1 MAFAG
6 VIVNAKIIVG
16 GLNLSGVS
24 SSLALAYGAE
34 MLDNTTFQPV
44 GLGSNRSYQAG
55 LKTVGITAQMFWDT
69 IKDQTLFGRIG
80 VAEEVVTVADVGETE
95 GDRVFIVKGIHG
107 TYNPASGEIGALI
120 TANLDLK
127 STNSPL
133 VRAQLMTQGM
143 KTATGN
149 STGINM
155 GSAGGKRIYSA
166 LHVMSP
172 SVAGAATVVGT
183 VESAPTA
190 GFAAPVVRLTHPAMD
205 VLGADWQD
213 ASIPVEVTDTF
224 WRSVW
229 TITGVTPGFEIYWSF
244 GILP

>member
-44 GLGSNRSYQAG
+44 GKGSNRSYQAG

-95 GDRVFIVKGIHG
+95 GDRVFMVKGVHG

-127 STNSPL
+127 STDSPL
-133 VRAQLMTQGM
+133 VRAQLMTQGV
-143 KTATGN
+143 KTASGN

-155 GSAGGKRIYSA
+155 GSAAGKRIYSA

-172 SVAGAATVVGT
+172 AEAGGATIVGT
-183 VESAPTA
+183 IESAADA
-190 GFAAPVVRLTHPAMD
+190 GFTAPTVRLTHPAMD

-213 ASIPVEVTDTF
+213 ADVALGDTDTF
-224 WRSVW
+224 WRAVW
-229 TITGVTPGFEIYWSF
+229 TITGVAPEFEIYWSF